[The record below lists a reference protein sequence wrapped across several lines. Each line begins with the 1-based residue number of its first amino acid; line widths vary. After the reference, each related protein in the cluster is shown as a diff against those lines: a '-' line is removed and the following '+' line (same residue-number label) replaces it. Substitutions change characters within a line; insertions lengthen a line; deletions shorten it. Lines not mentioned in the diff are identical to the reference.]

1 VGSDVDLDR
10 LQQAGADYCDLISQ
24 FGRFAKPSVANV
36 RECLQKISVSKKGLG
51 VSSMLALLEGE
62 CAAGAHK
69 PGGVLLDPSGA
80 IGLLWVRRGLL
91 FWAHVFEQQ
100 AKVMMRPMRGGGS
113 SLKEQSLRAYEAVVK
128 QFHGW
133 VSARA
138 FKVALGMTPSW
149 DLVRER
155 VGLGDSDDQL
165 RDDLQGWAASMRR
178 LAEVM
183 RTMHEKLDLED
194 KRKSI

>member
-1 VGSDVDLDR
+1 MNVFLLSVAATSAGPIINRPLRRSMEQFQGCVVGSDVDLDR

-36 RECLQKISVSKKGLG
+36 RECLHKISVSKKGLG

-113 SLKEQSLRAYEAVVK
+113 SLKEQ
-128 QFHGW
+128 
-133 VSARA
+133 
-138 FKVALGMTPSW
+138 
-149 DLVRER
+149 
-155 VGLGDSDDQL
+155 
-165 RDDLQGWAASMRR
+165 ASSP
-178 LAEVM
+178 L
-183 RTMHEKLDLED
+183 
-194 KRKSI
+194 